1 MEFFLCV
8 IGMVIFIEGLPYAAF
23 PDKMKTWIQTMLE
36 VPSPTLRGFG
46 LIMMLTGLLLVYA
59 GKG

>member
-23 PDKMKTWIQTMLE
+23 PDKMKYAIARMLKM
-36 VPSPTLRGFG
+36 PDIYLRRFGIVMMLAG
-46 LIMMLTGLLLVYA
+46 LIIVYIA
-59 GKG
+59 RM

>member
-23 PDKMKTWIQTMLE
+23 PEKMKTWIQTMLE
-36 VPSPTLRGFG
+36 IPSATLRGFG